1 MKYYADKERGPKY
14 IAGKRQATKQNANAI
29 PLVYVFI
36 RLNMHRKCLKERPST
51 GDHTSSERAQG
62 QEAPEA
68 RFPRQVLPL
77 PRNHHRQRNAGSPGG
92 RTCACASAT
101 WVRKSGPQGPGLN
114 SCPRCFS
121 PSLPGCSRLSPAADR
136 TVPSLPFTP
145 RLAPRT
151 AHSTL
156 QAFASLLP
164 IRLSWWPCPLWT
176 RGANTL
182 SSQTPDIQQPGHQIR
197 PIRQLVPITHYG
209 SVNSPNF
216 GPPSCLLL
224 LSHFITPSH
233 IFVLALKHQETAAN
247 HSQNTGMEEKV
258 LTPSGASDSG
268 AERK

>member
-1 MKYYADKERGPKY
+1 MSQRTSKLRVITPPVNGHRA
-14 IAGKRQATKQNANAI
+14 KRLRRHGFHVRSFRYHET
-29 PLVYVFI
+29 
-36 RLNMHRKCLKERPST
+36 
-51 GDHTSSERAQG
+51 TSD
-62 QEAPEA
+62 
-68 RFPRQVLPL
+68 
-77 PRNHHRQRNAGSPGG
+77 NG

-121 PSLPGCSRLSPAADR
+121 PSLPGCSRLSLAADR

-258 LTPSGASDSG
+258 LAPSGALDSG